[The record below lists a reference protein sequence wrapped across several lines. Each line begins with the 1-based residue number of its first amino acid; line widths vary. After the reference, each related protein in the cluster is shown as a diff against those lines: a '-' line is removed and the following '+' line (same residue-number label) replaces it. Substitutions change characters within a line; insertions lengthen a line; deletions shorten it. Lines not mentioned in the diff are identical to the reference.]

1 MVAVVQ
7 ESDLPGLV
15 RKAVNLFTFLGRAQ
29 QLLVKPVRTVDKFEK
44 AVWLGDLPEHPAV
57 RSAHRAA
64 NPDADSPL
72 LAMDRVPKLD
82 PPPVPDH
89 LTVWVQGP
97 TDDVDREPSLREAI
111 YMEDPVTV
119 ALGGEGGT
127 PEEDQ
132 VTERRR
138 LELSEVPDVG
148 DAFGDWLTD
157 WRLWADRERRDAAV
171 RNIYKELFAIH
182 LAATD
187 HSEELSSFWASDALP
202 GSLTSTS
209 RSFATS
215 RRRRSRFGLMKTWA
229 R

>member
-29 QLLVKPVRTVDKFEK
+29 QSLVKPVRTVDKFEK
-44 AVWLGDLPEHPAV
+44 ALWLRDLPEHPAV
-57 RSAHRAA
+57 HSAHRAA

-72 LAMDRVPKLD
+72 LAMGRVPKLD

-89 LTVWVQGP
+89 LTAWVQGP
-97 TDDVDREPSLREAI
+97 TDDVDREPSLRDAI
-111 YMEDPVTV
+111 YQEDPVRV
-119 ALGGEGGT
+119 ALGGETGT

-138 LELSEVPDVG
+138 LELSEVPDVR
-148 DAFGDWLTD
+148 DAFGEWLTD

-182 LAATD
+182 LASTD
-187 HSEELSSFWASDALP
+187 HSEEFELVLGIGCLTWKPDEHELSCPTVVLQCLLGFSD
-202 GSLTSTS
+202 
-209 RSFATS
+209 
-215 RRRRSRFGLMKTWA
+215 
-229 R
+229 